1 VGSIRAGK
9 LADFTVL
16 DRSPL
21 EVDPMAIRD
30 IPVWG
35 IVVGGVKHPVTA
47 IAPRPAAK
55 AAAISAVPR
64 AGLTASA
71 RPAEATGGPPRAF
84 GGRFAG
90 AASLQ
95 DVASL
100 GKHLDGCAKGFWRAL
115 GREHGESMAAA
126 MWNGER

>member
-1 VGSIRAGK
+1 MGS
-9 LADFTVL
+9 LLLTEADVSRF
-16 DRSPL
+16 S
-21 EVDPMAIRD
+21 
-30 IPVWG
+30 
-35 IVVGGVKHPVTA
+35 
-47 IAPRPAAK
+47 
-55 AAAISAVPR
+55 
-64 AGLTASA
+64 
-71 RPAEATGGPPRAF
+71 
-84 GGRFAG
+84 FAG

>member
-1 VGSIRAGK
+1 
-9 LADFTVL
+9 VL

-64 AGLTASA
+64 VGMTASA

-90 AASLQ
+90 AAWLL
-95 DVASL
+95 DVSSL
-100 GKHLDGCAKGFWRAL
+100 GEHLDGCAKGFWRAL

-126 MWNGER
+126 MWGGER